1 MLQYHAAYYK
11 IEDGW
16 FMAKV
21 LDFPGVATQGK
32 NLVAA
37 RRMLRDALREMAL
50 WNLEEGRPL
59 PVPNPKASDRRANYL
74 ERVRLTVRVH
84 SGAPA

>member
-1 MLQYHAAYYK
+1 MLQYHAAYYR

-21 LDFPGVATQGK
+21 LDFPGVVTQGK
-32 NLVAA
+32 DLEAA

-50 WNLEEGRPL
+50 WDLEEGRLL
-59 PVPNPKASDRRANYL
+59 PRPNPKARDRKADVL
-74 ERVRLTVRVH
+74 EPIGLTVRVQ
-84 SGAPA
+84 SAVPS

>member
-21 LDFPGVATQGK
+21 LDFPGVITQGK
-32 NLVAA
+32 NLVIA

-59 PVPNPKASDRRANYL
+59 PMPNPKATDRKASHF